1 MTHGKNRVFD
11 PFEFDASPFA
21 PIGGMR
27 GVTRYGRSQ
36 WLQASLRADKAD
48 DRDARA
54 TGRGAIRRTTKSQRA
69 PSNP

>member
-27 GVTRYGRSQ
+27 ALPGM
-36 WLQASLRADKAD
+36 A
-48 DRDARA
+48 
-54 TGRGAIRRTTKSQRA
+54 GANGYK
-69 PSNP
+69 PV